1 MSSNNIISPK
11 QYTSCLRREGK
22 LDIQNQNRLK
32 DENCEKL
39 FSTHQSESPGIY
51 NLTQYRDCQC
61 GIPQVVETAVENP
74 MIQFRDGY
82 GISEC
87 YTDESTGLRIGQTK
101 KNPKVPNQL
110 FTRPYATVPFM
121 GRGSGNSFVES
132 QLRIGEDTLIRKQC
146 NTLAGINIA
155 NVDPN
160 HMPMIDHLR
169 ENVQNPVHIIPHDAL
184 EGWVRGGAP
193 SRQIVRDIEY
203 LERCGSNYHKQALA
217 QSQKNQVHFDPTHS
231 M

>member
-11 QYTSCLRREGK
+11 QHTTCLRREGK
-22 LDIQNQNRLK
+22 LDVHNLNRLNE
-32 DENCEKL
+32 DNCEKL
-39 FSTHQSESPGIY
+39 FTTKQSESPGIY
-51 NLTQYRDCQC
+51 HLTQYRDCQC
-61 GIPQVVETAVENP
+61 GVPQVVETAVENP

-87 YTDESTGLRIGQTK
+87 FMDEDSGLRVGQTR

-121 GRGSGNSFVES
+121 GRGSGDSFVES
-132 QLRIGEDTLIRKQC
+132 QLRIGEDTLIKKQC
-146 NTLAGINIA
+146 NTLAGVNIP

-160 HMPMIDHLR
+160 HMPMIDHLK
-169 ENVQNPVHIIPHDAL
+169 NNIQNPVHIIPHDAL

-203 LERCGSNYHKQALA
+203 LERCGSNYHKQAMA
-217 QSQKNQVHFDPTHS
+217 QSQKNQVHFEPANS